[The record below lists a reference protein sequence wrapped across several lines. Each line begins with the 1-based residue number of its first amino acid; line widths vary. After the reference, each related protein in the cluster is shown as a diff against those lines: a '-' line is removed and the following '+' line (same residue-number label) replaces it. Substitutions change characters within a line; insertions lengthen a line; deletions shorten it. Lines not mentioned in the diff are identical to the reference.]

1 MRLEF
6 FLVFVSPNIDCLA
19 LLFNLN
25 RRAYEANGAFSGLQR
40 TSPCA
45 QSIKVCSGKRAY
57 KPIDAPSSAVATQDS
72 VDCENAGS
80 VQRNDWS
87 ARWRVSYLSMTHQ
100 LMLKIVV
107 SALFD

>member
-25 RRAYEANGAFSGLQR
+25 RRGPDEANGAFSGLQR
-40 TSPCA
+40 TSPFA

-57 KPIDAPSSAVATQDS
+57 KPIDAPSSAVATQTPS
-72 VDCENAGS
+72 IAKTQGLFRETTG
-80 VQRNDWS
+80 QRDGAS
-87 ARWRVSYLSMTHQ
+87 LICR
-100 LMLKIVV
+100 
-107 SALFD
+107 

>member
-25 RRAYEANGAFSGLQR
+25 RRGANGAFSGLQR
-40 TSPCA
+40 ISPFA

-57 KPIDAPSSAVATQDS
+57 KSIDAPLSAVATQTPS
-72 VDCENAGS
+72 IAKTQGLFRETTG
-80 VQRNDWS
+80 QRDGAS
-87 ARWRVSYLSMTHQ
+87 LICR
-100 LMLKIVV
+100 
-107 SALFD
+107 